1 MRAMNWLA
9 VATVGAGLIT
19 ACKDSIKPDENENQA
34 PVASFSHTC
43 PALRCDFQDS
53 STDKDGEI
61 VSWNW
66 NFGSAG
72 SAQRNPFYKYS
83 TPGSYP
89 VSLTVTDNQ
98 GVSSTTTKNVDPKA
112 PAVTSLT
119 CVDGSVPGGFV
130 ACTLKLQQEAGFKV
144 VLTSSSC
151 EAHGNIFRTTAP
163 VGGAGTLTDDGCYE
177 GHGKE
182 LVFSGP
188 FAAGT
193 EIGAEV
199 VAPLLALRP
208 RLQVSGE
215 YPVWTLTY
223 EDGGDADF
231 NDLQLTLTAL
241 PTGN

>member
-1 MRAMNWLA
+1 MRAMIWLA
-9 VATVGAGLIT
+9 AATLGAGLVT
-19 ACKDSIKPDENENQA
+19 ACKDSPTKENQQNQA
-34 PVASFSHTC
+34 PAANFFSSC
-43 PALRCDFQDS
+43 PALSCQFQDAS
-53 STDKDGEI
+53 SDDGSI

-72 SAQRNPFYKYS
+72 SAEKNPVYAYS
-83 TPGSYP
+83 TAGSYP
-89 VSLTVTDNQ
+89 VTLTVTDDQ
-98 GVSSTTTKNVDPKA
+98 GVTSTVTKSANPKA
-112 PAVTSLT
+112 PIVTSLS
-119 CVDGSVPGGFV
+119 CEDGSAPGGFV

-144 VLTSSSC
+144 VLNSSSC
-151 EAHGNIFRTTAP
+151 EAHGNIFRTTSP
-163 VGGAGTLTDDGCYE
+163 VGGTLTDDGCYE
-177 GHGKE
+177 TAGKQIT
-182 LVFSGP
+182 FAGP

-199 VAPLLALRP
+199 VAPLLKNAP

-223 EDGGDADF
+223 EDGADADF

>member
-1 MRAMNWLA
+1 MRAMIWLA
-9 VATVGAGLIT
+9 VATVGAGLVT
-19 ACKDSIKPDENENQA
+19 ACKDTNKPDEQENQA
-34 PVASFSHTC
+34 PSANFSHAC
-43 PALRCDFQDS
+43 SALRCDFQDS
-53 STDKDGEI
+53 STDDGDI

-72 SAQRNPFYKYS
+72 SAQPNPFFTYA
-83 TPGSYP
+83 TAGSYP
-89 VSLTVTDNQ
+89 VSLTVTDNA
-98 GVSSTTTKNVDPKA
+98 GVTSTTTKNVNPKA
-112 PAVTSLT
+112 PVVTSLS
-119 CVDGSVPGGFV
+119 CVDGSAPGGFV
-130 ACTLKLQQEAGFKV
+130 ACTLKLEQEAGFKV
-144 VLTSSSC
+144 VLNSSSC

-163 VGGAGTLTDDGCYE
+163 VGGTLTHDGCYE
-177 GHGKE
+177 QNGKQ

-188 FAAGT
+188 FAPGT

-199 VAPLLALRP
+199 VAPRLANAP

-231 NDLQLTLTAL
+231 NDLHLTLTAM